1 MNKYALITGASKGIG
16 RSMALLLAK
25 AGYHILLVARSTAE
39 LQELSKVIQNEYQV
53 KAIYLSIDLSISNA
67 ASQVAE
73 WCHSHTSNL
82 CILINNA
89 GYGIWGD
96 FDQLSLSEQLS
107 MLQLNINAVIALTH
121 HLLPML
127 KQQKQSYV
135 LNISSTA
142 AYQAVPTL
150 ALYSASKSFILSY
163 SRAIRYELKNSS
175 VSVSCLSPG
184 PTATGFA
191 DRAGMQALDHLAEK
205 FNMTADIVAKTGLK
219 GMFNKKSE
227 IIPGFLN
234 QVSVYGVNFIPK
246 AIIERITANLYKF

>member
-1 MNKYALITGASKGIG
+1 MNKYALITGSSKGIG

-25 AGYHILLVARSTAE
+25 AGYHILLVARSAAE
-39 LQELSKVIQNEYQV
+39 LHELSQVIQNEYKV
-53 KAIYLSIDLSISNA
+53 TAVYLSADLSASNA
-67 ASQVAE
+67 AAQVAE
-73 WCHSHTSNL
+73 WCNSHTSNL
-82 CILINNA
+82 SILINNA
-89 GYGIWGD
+89 GYGIWGA
-96 FDQLSLSEQLS
+96 FDQLDLIDQMA
-107 MLQLNINAVIALTH
+107 MLQLNISAVIELTH

-127 KQQKQSYV
+127 KQQKQAYI

-142 AYQAVPTL
+142 AYQALPTL
-150 ALYSASKSFILSY
+150 AVYSASKSFILSY

-205 FNMTADIVAKTGLK
+205 FNMTADIVAKAGLK
-219 GMFNKKSE
+219 GMFNKKAE

-234 QVSVYGVNFIPK
+234 QLSVFGVRFIPK
-246 AIIERITANLYKF
+246 ILTERIAANLYKF